1 MEKNK
6 IQHLNITTDKLFD
19 DIRNIIE
26 QGRRQAYAATN
37 QIVLLTYWHIG
48 RRIVEEEQHGKARAQ
63 YGTRLIK
70 TLAEQLVPK
79 YGATFCKRNLD
90 YFRQFYLC
98 FNDLERLYR
107 LQTLRPESVVCK
119 RGIGTDV
126 ECEDTQSQYR
136 HAILWSPYGL
146 CKGGISIACT
156 GHRI

>member
-37 QIVLLTYWHIG
+37 QIVLLT
-48 RRIVEEEQHGKARAQ
+48 VEEEQHGKARAQ

-107 LQTLRPESVVCK
+107 LQTLRPES
-119 RGIGTDV
+119 GM
-126 ECEDTQSQYR
+126 
-136 HAILWSPYGL
+136 
-146 CKGGISIACT
+146 
-156 GHRI
+156 

>member
-26 QGRRQAYAATN
+26 QG
-37 QIVLLTYWHIG
+37 
-48 RRIVEEEQHGKARAQ
+48 
-63 YGTRLIK
+63 RLIK

-107 LQTLRPESVVCK
+107 LQTLRPKS
-119 RGIGTDV
+119 GM
-126 ECEDTQSQYR
+126 
-136 HAILWSPYGL
+136 
-146 CKGGISIACT
+146 
-156 GHRI
+156 